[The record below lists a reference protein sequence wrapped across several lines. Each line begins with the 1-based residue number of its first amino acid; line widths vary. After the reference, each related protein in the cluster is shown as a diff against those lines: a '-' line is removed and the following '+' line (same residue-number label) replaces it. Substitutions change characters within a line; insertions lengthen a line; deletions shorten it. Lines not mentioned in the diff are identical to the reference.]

1 MRFLSLDL
9 LRYGHFSDHAITFR
23 PDTALHVVY
32 GPNEAGKSSALSAFS
47 DLLFGFPDRD
57 VGYDF
62 LHQARDLRIG
72 AQIRARS
79 GETLAFRRRKGR
91 KDTLLAAGGDSE
103 TALNDDALS
112 AYLGSLDRTVF
123 ERAFGLDS
131 ERLRAGADEMLADG
145 GEIGQILFSAASGL
159 TGLRAIGQRLEADA
173 DGIYAPRRAQNRRF
187 YQALDRHEAA
197 RKAERALELNASEWK
212 ALLRA
217 ESEIDDELAALAD
230 RQHARRTRMETLDR
244 LQRLRGL
251 IAEIDGHER
260 ALQAFADLE
269 AVADETGAELE
280 VLHAREGQR
289 KSEIENRVER
299 LATLGRD
306 LEALKIDDQLLAR
319 REEIR
324 RLHGESGLYAEALG
338 GLPEREAGLEETL
351 SALSILASE
360 LGISDIDRLE
370 KHRPDT
376 IVLAEFGAV
385 IDEARRLDREASAL
399 EKGLADSRASLENLE
414 REGGGGQLTDPAPLR
429 RRFDALRPDIAKFD
443 DAEALETEIAGRR
456 RALADNAALLRPA
469 VTDIFG
475 LSRAALPDQAAVRAA
490 GETISAIRNA
500 LETQERRKAEG
511 DRERLQIE
519 GLIAEEAGDTPVPTR
534 EDIAAGR
541 GERDRLFDE
550 FVAGN
555 SERERYVAA
564 VRAADKLADSALDN
578 ADTVARHGEYRK
590 RLAALARDREAA
602 DRETERLTAELAAES
617 EAHRSLFRAAGVEA
631 GAPDDMLEWLR
642 QIAVL
647 LDQRAQLSGL
657 IDRQTGLDKLKEEL
671 RASLLPLADE
681 ADATMPVQA
690 LARLAEAR
698 IERLAERWE
707 DARRQQ
713 AEVAAARQAIARR
726 QQELEVLQAARRDF
740 AGRYEA
746 SLAEVGLKP
755 GTGLAAAET
764 ALGLWGRAPQL
775 LERKN
780 RLEREIAAGRAR
792 VERFRSAVE
801 ALAAALAP
809 DLVGRDA
816 EEIVRILGER
826 IDRDTSGA
834 ARRKALEETAAD
846 LKAEIEA
853 LEEVLASCRDKIAAL
868 AETLPPGVVMDGLAA
883 RLDERA
889 ALRHA
894 LAEAKRRFAEG
905 SEGADAVETR
915 KLAEGLDVIACRQ
928 EREALTAEEDED
940 EGMRE
945 ELLQRRAECRHR
957 KQELGRGESAEQAA
971 FDRVSAEE
979 EARELAREWVVLKLA
994 GNLLDQAMERYRQG
1008 RADPVLENAGRHF
1021 FALTMGGFDRLLQ
1034 SYGANDELLLSARR
1048 TDGSEVPVDGLSDG
1062 TRDQLWLALRLAFL
1076 EDYASRNE
1084 PPPLIVDDIFQTF
1097 DDARSAAGLRALSGL
1112 GGDIQTILFTHEKSL
1127 VDIARSELGDRADI
1141 VMLER

>member
-9 LRYGHFSDHAITFR
+9 LRYGHFSGHSIAFR
-23 PDTALHVVY
+23 PDAALHIVY

-62 LHQARDLRIG
+62 LHAARDLRIG
-72 AQIRARS
+72 AEIRARS

-91 KDTLLAAGGDSE
+91 KDTLLAAGGDNE

-123 ERAFGLDS
+123 ERAFGLNS

-159 TGLRAIGQRLEADA
+159 TGLRAIAQRLEADA
-173 DGIYAPRRAQNRRF
+173 DGIYAPRRSQNRSF
-187 YQALDRHEAA
+187 YQALDRHDAA

-212 ALLRA
+212 ALLRS
-217 ESEIDDELAALAD
+217 ESEIEDELAALAD

-251 IAEIDGHER
+251 VAEIDGHER

-269 AVADETGAELE
+269 SVVDETGAELE
-280 VLHAREGQR
+280 RLHARQGQR
-289 KSEIENRVER
+289 KVEIEGKAER
-299 LATLGRD
+299 LAALRRD
-306 LEALKIDDQLLAR
+306 LEALKIDDRLLAR

-324 RLHGESGLYAEALG
+324 RLHGESGLYAEAVS

-351 SALSILASE
+351 SALSILAAE
-360 LGISDIDRLE
+360 LGISDIERLE
-370 KHRPDT
+370 QNRPDN
-376 IVLAEFGAV
+376 IVLAELDAV
-385 IDEARRLDREASAL
+385 IEEARRLEREASAL

-414 REGGGGQLTDPAPLR
+414 GEGGGGQLTDPAPLR

-443 DAEALETEIAGRR
+443 DAEALEADIAGRR
-456 RALADNAALLRPA
+456 RALAENAALLRPA
-469 VTDIFG
+469 VSDIFG
-475 LSRAALPDQAAVRAA
+475 LSRATLPDQAAVRAA
-490 GETISAIRNA
+490 GETISAIRSS
-500 LETQERRKAEG
+500 LETLERRKAEG
-511 DRERLQIE
+511 DQERQQIE
-519 GLIAEEAGDTPVPTR
+519 ELIAEEAGDAPVPTR

-541 GERDRLFDE
+541 LERDRLFDA

-555 SERERYVAA
+555 GDHARYVAA
-564 VRAADKLADSALDN
+564 VKAADGLADSALDN

-590 RLAALARDREAA
+590 RLATLARDREAA
-602 DRETERLTAELAAES
+602 EREAERLTAELAAER
-617 EAHRSLFRAAGVEA
+617 EAHRALFRAAGVEA

-647 LDQRAQLSGL
+647 LDQRAQLLSL
-657 IDRQTGLDKLKEEL
+657 IDRQAGLDKLKDEL

-681 ADATMPVQA
+681 TDAEMPVPA
-690 LARLAEAR
+690 LARLAEGR

-713 AEVAAARQAIARR
+713 AEIAAARQAIARR
-726 QQELEVLQAARRDF
+726 EQELEALKAVRRDF

-746 SLAEVGLKP
+746 CLADVGLKP

-764 ALGLWGRAPQL
+764 ALGLWGRVPQL

-792 VERFRSAVE
+792 VARFRSAVD
-801 ALAAALAP
+801 ALAEALAP
-809 DLVGRDA
+809 DLAGREA
-816 EEIVRILGER
+816 EESVRILGER

-834 ARRKALEETAAD
+834 ARRKALEEAGAT
-846 LKAEIEA
+846 LNAEIEA
-853 LEEVLASCRDKIAAL
+853 LEEDLASCRAKIAKIAEAL
-868 AETLPPGVVMDGLAA
+868 PAGVVMEGLPA
-883 RLDERA
+883 RLEERA
-889 ALRHA
+889 ALKSA
-894 LAEAKRRFAEG
+894 LAEAKRRFDDG
-905 SEGADAVETR
+905 SGGADAEETR
-915 KLAEGLDVIACRQ
+915 RLAEGLDVIACRQ
-928 EREALTAEEDED
+928 EREALAAEEAED
-940 EGMRE
+940 EGVRE

-979 EARELAREWVVLKLA
+979 EARGLAREWVVLKLA

-1008 RADPVLENAGRHF
+1008 RADPILENAGRHF
-1021 FALTMGGFDRLLQ
+1021 SALTMGGFDRLLQ
-1034 SYGANDELLLSARR
+1034 NYGANDALLLSARR

-1062 TRDQLWLALRLAFL
+1062 TRDQLWLALRLAFI

-1084 PPPLIVDDIFQTF
+1084 PAPLIVDDIFQTF
-1097 DDARSAAGLRALSGL
+1097 DDVRSAAGLKALTGL

-1127 VDIARSELGDRADI
+1127 VDIARSELGGRADI